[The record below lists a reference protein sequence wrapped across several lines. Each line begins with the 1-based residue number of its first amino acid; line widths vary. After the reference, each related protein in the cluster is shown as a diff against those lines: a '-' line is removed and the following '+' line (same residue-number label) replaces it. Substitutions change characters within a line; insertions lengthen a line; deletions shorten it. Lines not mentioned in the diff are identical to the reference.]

1 MAPEARR
8 LLAMTHGSRD
18 PASRFRVLQY
28 LPHLAARGWQV
39 THAPNRPERPE
50 LRRRGPLLGRLD
62 GWRRRLARGGDLRAA
77 RAQDLVWVNRDL
89 LAGDPTWELRLARA
103 GRPVVFDFDDALYLT
118 DRRGHFP
125 RAVEAATWV
134 LAGNATLAAEARRYS
149 DRVSMLPTSIEVGR
163 YQVARHDER
172 ALRVGW
178 CGSDLSI
185 RQTLLPLVPLLARL
199 QRQLGFRFVVM
210 SWPRPALPGDLAWD
224 FVPWSPQA
232 EARLGDHF
240 DLGLMP
246 LRDTPFQA
254 AKCGCKL
261 LQYLACG
268 LPAVATPLGVNA
280 RFLTE
285 SQAGLPA
292 LEEEDWA
299 AAIAHYADAA
309 RRAEAGRRGRAWVA
323 AHYSLERWLPE
334 LEGRLLGALGLPLP
348 SLAAAAGAEAASC
361 IR

>member
-1 MAPEARR
+1 MAPDARR
-8 LLAMTHGSRD
+8 LIALTHGSRD

-62 GWRRRLARGGDLRAA
+62 GWRRRLGRRADIRAA
-77 RAQDLVWVNRDL
+77 AAHDLAWVNRDL
-89 LAGDPTWELRLARA
+89 LAGDPAWERRLARA
-103 GRPVVFDFDDALYLT
+103 GRPVVFDFDDAIYLT

-125 RAVEAATWV
+125 RALEAATWV
-134 LAGNATLAAEARRYS
+134 LAGNATLAAEARRHS
-149 DRVSMLPTSIEVGR
+149 DRVSVLPTSIEVGR
-163 YQVARHDER
+163 YQVTRHDER
-172 ALRVGW
+172 PLRVGW

-185 RQTLLPLVPLLARL
+185 RQTLVPLLPLLGRL

-210 SWPRPALPGDLAWD
+210 SWPRPALSGDLAWD
-224 FVPWSPQA
+224 FVPWSPRA
-232 EARLGDHF
+232 EARLGEHF

-280 RFLTE
+280 DILAG
-285 SQAGLPA
+285 SQAGLA
-292 LEEEDWA
+292 ARSDDDWA
-299 AAIAHYADAA
+299 AAIAHFAAPA

-334 LEGRLLGALGLPLP
+334 LERRLLGALGLPLP
-348 SLAAAAGAEAASC
+348 ALASTGGAEDTPC